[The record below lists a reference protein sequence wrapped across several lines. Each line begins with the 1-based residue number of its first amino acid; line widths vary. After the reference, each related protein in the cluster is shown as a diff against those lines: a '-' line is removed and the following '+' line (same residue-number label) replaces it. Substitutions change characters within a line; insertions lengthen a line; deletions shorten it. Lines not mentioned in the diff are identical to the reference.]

1 MLNFLFRIAYS
12 IMKCTLGGIILI
24 GLLFLVGLLLFWLFD
39 FSSIEGWI
47 PIIIGGGGGILLA
60 RWDIKRK
67 RKRGE
72 NPWT

>member
-24 GLLFLVGLLLFWLFD
+24 GLLFLGGLLLFWLFD

-47 PIIIGGGGGILLA
+47 PINNR
-60 RWDIKRK
+60 RWRWNITGKV
-67 RKRGE
+67 GY
-72 NPWT
+72 

>member
-1 MLNFLFRIAYS
+1 MR
-12 IMKCTLGGIILI
+12 CTLGGIILI
-24 GLLFLVGLLLFWLFD
+24 GLLFLGGLLLFWLFD

-60 RWDIKRK
+60 WWDIKRK